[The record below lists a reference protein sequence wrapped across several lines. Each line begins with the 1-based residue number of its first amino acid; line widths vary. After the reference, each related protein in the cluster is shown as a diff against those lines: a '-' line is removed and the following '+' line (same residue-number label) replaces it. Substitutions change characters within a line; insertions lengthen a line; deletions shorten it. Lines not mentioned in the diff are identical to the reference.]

1 MTFLRP
7 EFRNL
12 VRVDSIVSIADAENF
27 SLDLFASRP
36 ARNQLVYADV
46 ILLNKCDLVGAYRVR
61 SIEDK
66 IRDVAERAR
75 IAHTTRCRVPLPL
88 ILSVGLL
95 QPDRYFTALTGLVSD
110 GHRHDE
116 ADRPHLLDDGFEAV
130 SFAAG
135 RPFAADRFQCFLEQL
150 PENVFR
156 GKGVLWIDESDRR
169 YLFHLV
175 GKRFTL
181 DETGSSAQRST
192 RLVLIGRDLDPA
204 RLREELAN
212 CLV

>member
-1 MTFLRP
+1 LRP
-7 EFRNL
+7 EFRDR
-12 VRVDSIVSIADAENF
+12 VRVDSIVSVADAESF

-46 ILLNKCDLVGAYRVR
+46 ILLNKCDLVGADRVR
-61 SIEDK
+61 SIEEK

-75 IAHTTRCRVPLPL
+75 IVQTTRCGVSLPL
-88 ILSVGLL
+88 ILSIGQF
-95 QPDRYFTALTGLVSD
+95 QPDRYLTALTDPVSD
-110 GHRHDE
+110 GHLHRHNATE
-116 ADRPHLLDDGFEAV
+116 RPHLLDDGFESV
-130 SFAAG
+130 SFEAD
-135 RPFAADRFQCFLEQL
+135 RPFAADKFQRFLEQL

-156 GKGVLWIDESDRR
+156 AKGVLWIDVSDRGWV
-169 YLFHLV
+169 FHLV

-181 DETGSSAQRST
+181 DESGGASPMRN
-192 RLVLIGRDLDPA
+192 RLVLIGRNLDRV